1 MPLPTLPDV
10 PRGVTRGV
18 TLLELLIVLVLMAV
32 AAALVLPSFGRR
44 DGPQETAPV
53 ALITSARR
61 AAIRRAEPLRVRLR
75 PDGAWSLT
83 SQRDGAVIDSGR
95 VRESLPATD
104 VLIDALGGCVPSA
117 QTATAA
123 MFDPLTCTALDGPA
137 PQ

>member
-44 DGPQETAPV
+44 DGPRETAPV
-53 ALITSARR
+53 ALIASARR

-83 SQRDGAVIDSGR
+83 SQRDGATIDSGR
-95 VRESLPATD
+95 ARETLPATD
-104 VLIDALGGCVPSA
+104 VLIDALGGCVPSP
-117 QTATAA
+117 QSATSAVY
-123 MFDPLTCTALDGPA
+123 DPLACAALDGATPR
-137 PQ
+137 